1 MSDAMW
7 DNSSPGGEFLIE
19 GAGKTFS
26 LDENRNGG
34 GLRSDI
40 PTKVVS
46 KVRKPFENFYAR
58 LFSKSKIDFEL
69 YAQPKTEQYQ
79 ITFEL
84 PLQECRLTFITIGK
98 SYFTWRL

>member
-7 DNSSPGGEFLIE
+7 DNSSLGGEFLIE

-26 LDENRNGG
+26 LDKNRNGG

-46 KVRKPFENFYAR
+46 KVRKHFENFYAE
-58 LFSKSKIDFEL
+58 LFSKSKNWFWIICTTQNI
-69 YAQPKTEQYQ
+69 A
-79 ITFEL
+79 ISNH
-84 PLQECRLTFITIGK
+84 IWIV
-98 SYFTWRL
+98 FTGM

>member
-7 DNSSPGGEFLIE
+7 DNSSPGGEFFIE

-46 KVRKPFENFYAR
+46 KVRKPFENFYAAP
-58 LFSKSKIDFEL
+58 FSKSKIDFEL
-69 YAQPKTEQYQ
+69 YAQPKLFP
-79 ITFEL
+79 I
-84 PLQECRLTFITIGK
+84 LTLTLSETNSNSYSNIK
-98 SYFTWRL
+98 SHLNCLYRNV